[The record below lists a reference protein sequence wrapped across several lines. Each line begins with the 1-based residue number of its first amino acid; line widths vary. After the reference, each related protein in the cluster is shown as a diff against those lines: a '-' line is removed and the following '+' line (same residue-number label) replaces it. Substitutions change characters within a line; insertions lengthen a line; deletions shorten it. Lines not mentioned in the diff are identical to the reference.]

1 MHQPRPYGLHTIG
14 QKLTSNDQAFI
25 HSTAKRFSNLKEVSE
40 LENMRMVYDLPD
52 GGYIV
57 VQDMGGN
64 FRIVAHKPKNHEFI
78 IRDGLATDYIPMLYS
93 GVVLNATPFSSDG
106 TPIKLTEVTRRRLVD
121 YDPNKPK
128 PEKTL
133 ELHRFRIEYDFKFQY
148 FKPALTGVRTFTQY
162 HKLRATWYSGAMSEV
177 VQVVAGYGRLDFGE
191 LPDDKFERK
200 SMLLPKKVHDE
211 VRKHVIGQRLPA
223 YDGITDMNGQH
234 KYDYRHGICNAVS
247 FDTAGKPWLLR
258 ISPAGVYAMPL
269 PIIPA
274 TTAPAFL
281 DYLYEVDDHELIH
294 VVERFGGLPS
304 GENFLTGDDFQA
316 WYRAGAIIKICDTT
330 EFYKHSAFY
339 MACGWAFNS
348 QGTEAFNTCWS
359 GGGTS
364 MRYAHGFK
372 MRLRLGSAKNN
383 GWVAD
388 NKDLPIE
395 DLSILARF
403 MARVDIALNGNNHRE
418 RAIRYKIVNTPAA
431 KLLPIARA
439 EQVDINYWENLI
451 ADPIAIHSG
460 NVSEV
465 SKGNLYWG
473 SSNPLSFGY
482 LKFPEFTGQGCESFD
497 MSMPEYKGVSA
508 RCDTVVFGCYVND
521 QLTVIKYFLDERTF
535 HNDKESDFEDVMII
549 GDWEETETSGSSGLL
564 GYLYT
569 TNFDDRR
576 EASDTVKFTQVS
588 GRDLG
593 YGNPAYSTP
602 PLLYMW
608 GSLSR
613 HRYYSYLTKVTFT
626 YGDNMS
632 VAVCVPTLTRDSMLH
647 AYSER
652 TESKSYREEMQR
664 RSVVD
669 PTTYDIW
676 TYDPIFHYMGSNDRA
691 RGAPRPKTGDY
702 AYAVYD
708 YHTNYRPTKYS
719 WFSDSGNWHQVP
731 DGSYKDESSTVTPY
745 TIRGSDHN
753 ANGVVVGGEAP
764 LLETYI
770 KTDNTNSETKGRVSV
785 AIQVRGSGEINKNI
799 PSAFYYDFSPAD
811 AGGSLVYFY
820 RDATW
825 ITCGTQKYSNVSETK
840 DLEGRQRAHYGNT
853 SLADHKSAHCFI
865 GVINE

>member
-25 HSTAKRFSNLKEVSE
+25 HATAKRFSNLKEVSE
-40 LENMRMVYDLPD
+40 LESMRMVYDLPD
-52 GGYIV
+52 GGYVV

-64 FRIVAHKPKNHEFI
+64 FRIVAHKPKDHEFI

-128 PEKTL
+128 PEKIL

-148 FKPALTGVRTFTQY
+148 FKPALTGARTFTQY

-177 VQVVAGYGRLDFGE
+177 VQVVAGYGRLDFEE
-191 LPDDKFERK
+191 LPDGKFERK

-223 YDGITDMNGQH
+223 YDGVTDTNGQH
-234 KYDYRHGICNAVS
+234 KYDYRHAICNAVS

-258 ISPAGVYAMPL
+258 INPAGVYAMPL

-316 WYRAGAIIKICDTT
+316 WYRAGAIIKICDTS
-330 EFYKHSAFY
+330 EFYRHSAFY

-372 MRLRLGSAKNN
+372 MRLKLGSAKNN

-403 MARVDIALNGNNHRE
+403 MARVDIELNGNNHRE
-418 RAIRYKIVNTPAA
+418 RAIRYKIVNTPA
-431 KLLPIARA
+431 KELLPIARA
-439 EQVDINYWENLI
+439 AQVDINYWENLI

-473 SSNPLSFGY
+473 SPNPLSFGA

-497 MSMPEYKGVSA
+497 MSMPEYEGNPV
-508 RCDTVVFGCYVND
+508 RCDTVVFGCYIND
-521 QLTVIKYFLDERTF
+521 QLTVIKYFLDERIFTQVE
-535 HNDKESDFEDVMII
+535 ESDFERIMII
-549 GDWEETETSGSSGLL
+549 GDWKKVETGKTSGIE

-569 TNFDDRR
+569 SDFDDRS
-576 EASDTVKFTQVS
+576 ESSDSETTTKIQ

-602 PLLYMW
+602 PLLFVW
-608 GSLSR
+608 GSLGR
-613 HRYYSYLTKVTFT
+613 ARYYSFKTEVETISGT
-626 YGDNMS
+626 HRGI
-632 VAVCVPTLTRDSMLH
+632 ATCVPNLTRDCILY
-647 AYSER
+647 AY
-652 TESKSYREEMQR
+652 TESADSKYNSEKMER
-664 RSVVD
+664 RSVAD
-669 PTTYDIW
+669 PQSYPIW
-676 TYDPIFHYMGSNDRA
+676 TYDPIFHWIGLNKEA
-691 RGAPRPKTGDY
+691 KGEPVPKEGEY
-702 AYAVYD
+702 AYAVWKD
-708 YHTNYRPTKYS
+708 PVFNEYS
-719 WFSDSGNWHQVP
+719 WFAASGNWFDVS
-731 DGSYKDESSTVTPY
+731 GYKDVSSPVARY
-745 TIRGSDHN
+745 TRRGEDHP
-753 ANGVVVGGEAP
+753 AGGVVIGGEAP
-764 LLETYI
+764 QLDVYQWN
-770 KTDNTNSETKGRVSV
+770 KTEYGINKGRVDISITV
-785 AIQVRGSGEINKNI
+785 KGAGNI
-799 PSAFYYDFSPAD
+799 HKKVPSAFYYDFSPAD
-811 AGGSLVYFY
+811 GGGGSLVYFY

-825 ITCGTQKYSNVSETK
+825 ITAGTQRYSSVSETK
-840 DLEGRQRAHYGNT
+840 GQDEKQRAYYGNT
-853 SLADHKSAHCFI
+853 SLADHKSTHCFI